1 MAKTLVCIS
10 IRLLLSSNV
19 RFLVKECNGW
29 ILELQ
34 MDIISALIQS
44 TGMKAA
50 HLDQGTF
57 PKPWGIDFPQGVGP
71 AFHLVSRGSCWLR
84 SPTLAAPIQLETGD
98 LAFVSN
104 RIAYQLLS
112 DLTAAAKPAYETFAN
127 AYYGAPEELD
137 AAAATSFICG
147 IYGFAVDPIHP
158 FFAELP
164 PLIHIPA
171 RQIAAHEPM
180 YAAQRLL
187 SAELSYAPTEP
198 GKSILT
204 DRLVDV
210 MLYYILRQWMNNQ
223 RNQGASWVNAYH
235 NPYLRNAL
243 VAIHENPAHPWQVEE
258 LAQKA
263 SLSRAAF
270 AQRFKALLGDT
281 PVNYVTKVRIQK
293 AMELLVRTE
302 ESIERIAETVGYG
315 TGFALSKAFKRI
327 AGVSPQHYR
336 LQAMG

>member
-1 MAKTLVCIS
+1 
-10 IRLLLSSNV
+10 
-19 RFLVKECNGW
+19 
-29 ILELQ
+29 
-34 MDIISALIQS
+34 MDIVSELMRSVGVTPAYL
-44 TGMKAA
+44 A
-50 HLDQGTF
+50 QGTF
-57 PKPWGIDFPQGVGP
+57 PKPWGIDYPTMRGA
-71 AFHLVSRGSCWLR
+71 AFHLVMRGTCWLR
-84 SPTLAAPIQLETGD
+84 SARLPAPIQLEVGD
-98 LAFVSN
+98 LALVTGQL
-104 RIAYQLLS
+104 AYQLLS
-112 DLTAAAKPAYETFAN
+112 DPTTPAKPIEEALAMARRGPPPEVET
-127 AYYGAPEELD
+127 
-137 AAAATSFICG
+137 ATTTSLVCG
-147 IYGFAVDPIHP
+147 IYHFAVEPIHP

-164 PLIHIPA
+164 PLIHVPA
-171 RQIAAHEPM
+171 HQIAAHEPM

-187 SAELSYAPTEP
+187 SAELAYANTEP

-210 MLYYILRQWMNNQ
+210 MFYYILRQWVNSH
-223 RNQGASWVNAYH
+223 REHHHGRGASWVNAYH

-270 AQRFKALLGDT
+270 AQRFKELLGDT

-302 ESIERIAETVGYG
+302 ESIERIAETVGYA

-336 LQAMG
+336 LQATE

>member
-1 MAKTLVCIS
+1 MAKKLFYIS
-10 IRLLLSSNV
+10 NRLFYW
-19 RFLVKECNGW
+19 FLQDCVAT
-29 ILELQ
+29 
-34 MDIISALIQS
+34 MDIVSELMRSVGVMPAYL
-44 TGMKAA
+44 A
-50 HLDQGTF
+50 QGTF
-57 PKPWGIDFPQGVGP
+57 PKPWGIDYPAMRGA
-71 AFHLVSRGSCWLR
+71 AFHLVIRGTSWLR
-84 SPTLAAPIQLETGD
+84 SAQLPAPIQLEAGD
-98 LAFVSN
+98 LTLVTGQL
-104 RIAYQLLS
+104 AYQLVS
-112 DLTAAAKPAYETFAN
+112 EPTAPAKPIGAALTTARRGPPPEVEMAN
-127 AYYGAPEELD
+127 S
-137 AAAATSFICG
+137 TSFVCG
-147 IYGFAVDPIHP
+147 IYRFAVEPIHP

-164 PLIHIPA
+164 PLIHVPA
-171 RQIAAHEPM
+171 HQIAAHEPM

-187 SAELSYAPTEP
+187 SAELAYANTEP

-210 MLYYILRQWMNNQ
+210 MFYYILRQWVNSH
-223 RNQGASWVNAYH
+223 RAQGASWVNAYH

-243 VAIHENPAHPWQVEE
+243 VAIHEDPAHPWQVEE

-270 AQRFKALLGDT
+270 AQRFKELLGDT

-293 AMELLVRTE
+293 SMELLVRTE
-302 ESIERIAETVGYG
+302 ESIEWIAESVGYG

>member
-1 MAKTLVCIS
+1 
-10 IRLLLSSNV
+10 
-19 RFLVKECNGW
+19 
-29 ILELQ
+29 
-34 MDIISALIQS
+34 MDIVSELMRSVGVMPAYL
-44 TGMKAA
+44 A
-50 HLDQGTF
+50 QGTF
-57 PKPWGIDFPQGVGP
+57 PKPWGIDYPTMRGA
-71 AFHLVSRGSCWLR
+71 AFHLVMRGTCWLC
-84 SPTLAAPIQLETGD
+84 SAQLPVPIQLEAGD
-98 LAFVSN
+98 LALATGQL
-104 RIAYQLLS
+104 AYQLVS
-112 DLTAAAKPAYETFAN
+112 DPTTPAKPIGEALTTARRGPPPEVEMAN
-127 AYYGAPEELD
+127 S
-137 AAAATSFICG
+137 TSLVCG
-147 IYGFAVDPIHP
+147 LYRFAVEPIHP

-164 PLIHIPA
+164 PLIHVPA
-171 RQIAAHEPM
+171 HQIAAHEPM

-187 SAELSYAPTEP
+187 SAELAYANTEP

-210 MLYYILRQWMNNQ
+210 MFYYILRQWVNSQ
-223 RNQGASWVNAYH
+223 RGQQQGQEASWVNAYH

-281 PVNYVTKVRIQK
+281 PVNYVAKVRIQK
-293 AMELLVRTE
+293 SMELLVRTE

-336 LQAMG
+336 LQATG

>member
-1 MAKTLVCIS
+1 MDLVS
-10 IRLLLSSNV
+10 
-19 RFLVKECNGW
+19 
-29 ILELQ
+29 EL
-34 MDIISALIQS
+34 MRSVGVMPAYL
-44 TGMKAA
+44 A
-50 HLDQGTF
+50 QGTF
-57 PKPWGIDFPQGVGP
+57 PKPWGIDYPTMRGA
-71 AFHLVSRGSCWLR
+71 AFHLVMRGTCWLR
-84 SPTLAAPIQLETGD
+84 SAQLPAPIQLEVGD
-98 LAFVSN
+98 LALVTGQL
-104 RIAYQLLS
+104 AYQLVS
-112 DLTAAAKPAYETFAN
+112 DPTTPAKPIGEALTTARRGPPPAVEMAN
-127 AYYGAPEELD
+127 T
-137 AAAATSFICG
+137 TSLVCG
-147 IYGFAVDPIHP
+147 IYRFAVEPIHP

-164 PLIHIPA
+164 PLIHVPA
-171 RQIAAHEPM
+171 HQIAAHEPM

-187 SAELSYAPTEP
+187 SAELAYANTEP

-210 MLYYILRQWMNNQ
+210 MFYYILRQWVNSH
-223 RNQGASWVNAYH
+223 RAHHPGQGASWVNAYH

-243 VAIHENPAHPWQVEE
+243 VAIHENPAHPWQLEE

-270 AQRFKALLGDT
+270 AQRFKELLGDT

-302 ESIERIAETVGYG
+302 ESIERIAETVGYA

-336 LQAMG
+336 LQATG

>member
-1 MAKTLVCIS
+1 
-10 IRLLLSSNV
+10 
-19 RFLVKECNGW
+19 
-29 ILELQ
+29 
-34 MDIISALIQS
+34 MDIVSELMRSVGVMPAYL
-44 TGMKAA
+44 A
-50 HLDQGTF
+50 QGTF
-57 PKPWGIDFPQGVGP
+57 PKPWGIDYPTMRGA
-71 AFHLVSRGSCWLR
+71 AFHLVMRGTCWLR
-84 SPTLAAPIQLETGD
+84 SAQLPAPIQLEAGD
-98 LAFVSN
+98 LALVTGQL
-104 RIAYQLLS
+104 AYQLVS
-112 DLTAAAKPAYETFAN
+112 DPTTPAKPIWEALTTARRGPPPEVEMAN
-127 AYYGAPEELD
+127 S
-137 AAAATSFICG
+137 TSLVCG
-147 IYGFAVDPIHP
+147 IYRFAVEPIHP

-171 RQIAAHEPM
+171 HQIAAHEPM

-187 SAELSYAPTEP
+187 SAELAYANTEP
-198 GKSILT
+198 GKSVLT

-210 MLYYILRQWMNNQ
+210 MFYYILRQWVNSQ
-223 RNQGASWVNAYH
+223 RDPQLGQGASWVNAYH

-270 AQRFKALLGDT
+270 AQRFKELLGDT

-293 AMELLVRTE
+293 SMELLVRTE

-336 LQAMG
+336 LEAVQ